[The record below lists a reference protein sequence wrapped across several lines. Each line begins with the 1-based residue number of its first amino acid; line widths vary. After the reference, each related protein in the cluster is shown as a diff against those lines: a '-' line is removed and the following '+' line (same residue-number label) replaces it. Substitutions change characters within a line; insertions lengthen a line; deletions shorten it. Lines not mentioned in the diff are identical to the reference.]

1 VTGPASI
8 TADCAATAYL
18 LKPTSAVFIE
28 DVPVLRTKVF
38 GDVSD
43 IAVVSP
49 EIFGGQT
56 TAG

>member
-1 VTGPASI
+1 M
-8 TADCAATAYL
+8 AYL
-18 LKPTSAVFIE
+18 LKPTSEVFIE
-28 DVPVLRTKVF
+28 DVPVLRTRVF

>member
-1 VTGPASI
+1 VTEPASI
-8 TADCAATAYL
+8 TADCAAIAYL
-18 LKPTSAVFIE
+18 LKPTSDDFID
-28 DVPVLRTKVF
+28 DVPVLRTKVL